1 VISHKLRLTLLLSAL
16 GSIALVGQPAVL
28 AHAAEGRIIQPDA
41 LVWTPFAGLPPGTK
55 IAVLQGDGD
64 FSKAEPFT
72 VRLWLP
78 AGYEIATHSHPT
90 AEVIT
95 IISGKLRMAFG
106 EKADASG
113 AQTLIP
119 GSFLILPAGAYH
131 HLWADAET
139 VMEVHSTGPFGVTLA
154 K

>member
-1 VISHKLRLTLLLSAL
+1 MISRQLRSTLLLSAVV
-16 GSIALVGQPAVL
+16 SIALVGQPVGL
-28 AHAAEGRIIQPDA
+28 AHAAEGMIIQPDA
-41 LVWTPFAGLPPGTK
+41 LAWAPFAGLPPGTK
-55 IAVLQGDGD
+55 LATLQGDLSRAG
-64 FSKAEPFT
+64 PFT
-72 VRLWLP
+72 VRVWLP

-90 AEVIT
+90 GEVIT
-95 IISGKLRMAFG
+95 ILSGKLRMAFG
-106 EKADASG
+106 EKADAAR

-119 GSFLILPAGAYH
+119 GSFLILPPGAYH

>member
-1 VISHKLRLTLLLSAL
+1 MISHNLRLSLLLSAAV
-16 GSIALVGQPAVL
+16 SIALLGQPVVSAS
-28 AHAAEGRIIQPDA
+28 AAEGSIIQPDA

-55 IAVLQGDGD
+55 IATLQGDL
-64 FSKAEPFT
+64 SKAGPFT

-90 AEVIT
+90 GEVIT

-106 EKADASG
+106 EKADVSK

-119 GSFLILPAGAYH
+119 GSFLILPPNAYH

>member
-1 VISHKLRLTLLLSAL
+1 MISHKLRYTLLLSTL
-16 GSIALVGQPAVL
+16 VSIALVGQPVVSAS
-28 AHAAEGRIIQPDA
+28 AEEGRIIQPDA

-55 IAVLQGDGD
+55 IATLQGDL
-64 FSKAEPFT
+64 SKAGPFT
-72 VRLWLP
+72 VRLWMP

-90 AEVIT
+90 GEVIT

-106 EKADASG
+106 EKANASS

-119 GSFLILPAGAYH
+119 GSFLILPPGAYH